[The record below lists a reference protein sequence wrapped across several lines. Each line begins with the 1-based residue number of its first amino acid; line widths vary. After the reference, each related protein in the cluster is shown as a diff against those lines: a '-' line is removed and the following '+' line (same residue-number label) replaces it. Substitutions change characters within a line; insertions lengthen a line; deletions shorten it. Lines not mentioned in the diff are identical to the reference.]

1 MSSKSLFEIVNGKAR
16 ITEHAKN
23 IWLLNNMIDSYGE
36 QTALKIF
43 KVLDYMAD
51 LTEDNPFKD
60 VSEIGK
66 LEFIIN
72 ATCPETTIDVDWNS
86 DEMIDSIE
94 LVRKLYE
101 TPSYRHY
108 LANKILSD
116 KLTEAIRYTSVD
128 TSKELG
134 NASQIEKTNI
144 VFEKTRELTK
154 KIYNEF
160 LEEQNLVQI
169 QGKGKVSKN
178 SRILG
183 GKSKDL
189 E

>member
-1 MSSKSLFEIVNGKAR
+1 MSSKSLFQIVNGKAV
-16 ITEHAKN
+16 ITDHVKN
-23 IWLLNNMIDSYGE
+23 IWLLSNMIDTYGE

-51 LTEDNPFKD
+51 LTESNPFKD

-66 LEFIIN
+66 LEFIVSSV
-72 ATCPETTIDVDWNS
+72 CPETAIDVDWNS
-86 DEMIDSIE
+86 DEMIDAVE

-116 KLTEAIRYTSVD
+116 KLTDAIRYTYVD

-160 LEEQNLVQI
+160 LEEQNVVQI
-169 QGKGKVSKN
+169 QGKGKVART
-178 SRILG
+178 SRIIG